1 MCSASIDAF
10 NSGTAS
16 ACSSHF
22 PGVYNINGTT
32 ILINLIGGVALLLWG
47 LRMVRIGISDGW
59 GSEVRSALGAS
70 LSNRFKAFFAGLG
83 VTVLLQSSSA
93 TALLTSSFSSQGII
107 NTAPALAVLLGADV
121 GTTLVAQ
128 ILTFDLS
135 ALSPLLIAL
144 GVAMFT
150 YSDGG
155 RTRDIGRLVLG
166 IGMMLLALKLILGAS
181 TPMRDSE
188 IVQGIFASLGNDLVL
203 AVIFAAII
211 AWMAHSSLATVL
223 LIITLAG
230 TDVLDISVAFAFV
243 LGANIGGAVP
253 PFIAT
258 LGASSTARQP
268 PLGNLIFRVC
278 GVLIALPFVG
288 IIADQMTRFD
298 VGSARQIANF
308 HMLFNIALAILFLPL
323 INRMA
328 ALTMKLLPEDEDE
341 SDESRPMHLDKS
353 AFETPL
359 VALVN
364 AEREVLRMGEV
375 VERMFR
381 NTFIALKKNDVELA
395 KSTRRMDQVANRF
408 YDEVKLYLTSLS
420 RESLG
425 EKESKRCNEI
435 LSFATNLEHIGDIIS
450 VDMIDNLL
458 RKKLVS
464 RAKMSLQDR
473 EDINNLYQPVLLA
486 FHLSLSVFTSGDIG
500 MARQLLAKKYKFIK
514 LEKQSVFNHLTKL
527 REDVT
532 YDSRLS
538 AMQLDV
544 IRDLKR
550 INSHLTAVAYPILEA
565 AGQLRSRL
573 RSSDTTELKV

>member
-1 MCSASIDAF
+1 M
-10 NSGTAS
+10 
-16 ACSSHF
+16 
-22 PGVYNINGTT
+22 
-32 ILINLIGGVALLLWG
+32 IGGVALLLWG
-47 LRMVRIGISDGW
+47 LRMVRIGITDAW

-93 TALLTSSFSSQGII
+93 TALLTSSFTGQGILT
-107 NTAPALAVLLGADV
+107 TAPALAVLLGADV
-121 GTTLVAQ
+121 GTTIVAQ

-135 ALSPLLIAL
+135 ALSPMLVAI

-155 RTRDIGRLVLG
+155 RTRDLGRLALG
-166 IGMMLLALKLILGAS
+166 IGMMLLALKLILAAS
-181 TPMRDSE
+181 TPMRESPL
-188 IVQGIFASLGNDLVL
+188 IQNIFGALGDDLIL
-203 AVIFAAII
+203 AIIFSAII
-211 AWMAHSSLATVL
+211 AWLAHSSLATVL
-223 LIITLAG
+223 LVITLAG
-230 TDVLDISVAFAFV
+230 TQALDMTVAFAFI
-243 LGANIGGAVP
+243 LGANIGGAIP

-258 LGASSTARQP
+258 LTAASSARQP

-278 GVLIALPFVG
+278 GVLIALPL
-288 IIADQMTRFD
+288 IHHLADWLSQFD
-298 VGSARQIANF
+298 ISNARQIANF
-308 HMLFNIALAILFLPL
+308 HMAFNITLAIVFLPL

-328 ALTMKLLPEDEDE
+328 SLTQRLIPEEEDD
-341 SDESRPMHLDKS
+341 SDESKPMSLDKS
-353 AFETPL
+353 SLENPQ

-364 AEREVLRMGEV
+364 AEREVLRMGEI

-395 KSTRRMDQVANRF
+395 KRTRKMDHVANKF
-408 YDEVKLYLTSLS
+408 YDEIKLYLTRLS

-435 LSFATNLEHIGDIIS
+435 MTFATNLEHIGDIIS
-450 VDMIDNLL
+450 VDMIDSIL
-458 RKKLVS
+458 RKKLVN

-473 EDINNLYQPVLLA
+473 EDINNLYQPVLTS
-486 FHLSLSVFTSGDIG
+486 FSLSMNVFTSGDIS

-514 LEKQSVFNHLTKL
+514 LEKQAVVNHLNKL
-527 REDVT
+527 REDFA

-538 AMQLDV
+538 ALQLDV
-544 IRDLKR
+544 LRDLKR
-550 INSHLTAVAYPILEA
+550 INSHLTSVTYPILEA

-573 RSSDTTELKV
+573 RSAEDKAENKT

>member
-1 MCSASIDAF
+1 
-10 NSGTAS
+10 
-16 ACSSHF
+16 
-22 PGVYNINGTT
+22 
-32 ILINLIGGVALLLWG
+32 
-47 LRMVRIGISDGW
+47 MVRIGITDAW

-93 TALLTSSFSSQGII
+93 TALLTSSFSGQGII

-121 GTTLVAQ
+121 GTTLVTQ

-135 ALSPLLIAL
+135 AISPLMIAA
-144 GVAMFT
+144 GMGMFT
-150 YSDGG
+150 YSDSG

-166 IGMMLLALKLILGAS
+166 IGMMLLSLKLILDAS

-188 IVQGIFASLGNDLVL
+188 IVLGIFASLSNDLVL

-223 LIITLAG
+223 LIITLAS
-230 TDVLDISVAFAFV
+230 TEVLDITVAFAFV
-243 LGANIGGAVP
+243 LGANIGGAIP

-258 LGASSTARQP
+258 LGASSAARQP

-278 GVLIALPFVG
+278 GVLIAIPMVG
-288 IIADQMTRFD
+288 MIAGWMTQFD
-298 VGSARQIANF
+298 VSSARQIANF
-308 HMLFNIALAILFLPL
+308 HMLFNIALALVFLPL

-328 ALTMKLLPEDEDE
+328 ALTMRLVPEDDEE
-341 SDESRPMHLDKS
+341 SDDSRPMHLDKS

-364 AEREVLRMGEV
+364 AEREVLRMGEI

-395 KSTRRMDQVANRF
+395 KSTRKMDQVTNHF
-408 YDEVKLYLTSLS
+408 YDEVKFYLTSLS
-420 RESLG
+420 REPLG
-425 EKESKRCNEI
+425 EKESIRCNEI

-450 VDMIDNLL
+450 VDMIDNIL
-458 RKKLVS
+458 RKKLVTRS
-464 RAKMSLQDR
+464 KMSLQDR
-473 EDINNLYQPVLLA
+473 EDINNLYQPVLLS

-514 LEKQSVFNHLTKL
+514 LEKQAVVNHLTKL

-565 AGQLRSRL
+565 AGHLRSRL
-573 RSSDTTELKV
+573 RSSDTTETNA